1 MSVAEV
7 RLKVKVATRE
17 KGHTKG
23 HTKLRLFAADPSVGP
38 FFSKAKGGAHV
49 SPPLPKTSL
58 YKLHPNL
65 SRLLSTQCP
74 HFIFPSLQTSTTLLK
89 SL

>member
-1 MSVAEV
+1 MSIAEV

-38 FFSKAKGGAHV
+38 FFSKAKGGLMRP
-49 SPPLPKTSL
+49 SCPLSL

-65 SRLLSTQCP
+65 SRRPST
-74 HFIFPSLQTSTTLLK
+74 
-89 SL
+89 